1 MKSGSGGATGW
12 QRSDRA
18 AEETL
23 LDLLRNGRLTLRG
36 LIPWSSNYTF
46 LGQVS
51 DRDRRAP
58 VVYKPVRGERPLWD
72 FPRGTLAK
80 RETAA
85 YVLSRELGWHLIPA
99 TVLRDGP
106 HGLGSVQL
114 FVDVDQDE
122 HFFTFREDSAYG
134 HALKTLALFDAI
146 ANNADRKGGHCLR
159 LSEGRI
165 VAIDQGLC
173 FNVEPKLRTVV
184 WDFAGERFPEDL
196 REDLRRLDVELRTAG
211 CPLLAE
217 LAELLTPLEIR
228 ALRMRVAALLVADRF
243 PDPPEDRPAIPWP
256 PV

>member
-1 MKSGSGGATGW
+1 MKSRSG
-12 QRSDRA
+12 RA
-18 AEETL
+18 AARRPASEGEEDL
-23 LDLLRNGRLTLRG
+23 LDLLRNSRLTLRG

-51 DRDRRAP
+51 DREQRVP
-58 VVYKPVRGERPLWD
+58 VVYKPIRGERPLWD

-85 YVLSRELGWHLIPA
+85 YVLSRALGWDLIPA

-114 FVDVDQDE
+114 FVDVDQDA
-122 HFFTFREDSAYG
+122 HFFTFHEEPAYRG
-134 HALKTLALFDAI
+134 ALESLALFDAV

-159 LSEGRI
+159 LDDGRI
-165 VAIDQGLC
+165 LAIDQGLC

-184 WDFAGERFPEDL
+184 WDFAGERLPERLWEDL
-196 REDLRRLDVELRTAG
+196 ERLDVELRT
-211 CPLLAE
+211 PRSSLLAE
-217 LAELLTPLEIR
+217 LAGLLSALEIR
-228 ALRMRVAALLVADRF
+228 ALRMRVAGLLVAGRF

>member
-1 MKSGSGGATGW
+1 MKSRSGRATARRPDSVG
-12 QRSDRA
+12 QESI
-18 AEETL
+18 

-51 DRDRRAP
+51 DREQRAP
-58 VVYKPVRGERPLWD
+58 VVYKPIRGERPLWD

-85 YVLSRELGWHLIPA
+85 YVLSRALGWDLIPA

-114 FVDVDQDE
+114 FVDVDQDA
-122 HFFTFREDSAYG
+122 HFFTFHEDPAYRG
-134 HALKTLALFDAI
+134 ALETLALFDAV

-159 LSEGRI
+159 LDDGRI
-165 VAIDQGLC
+165 LAIDQGLC
-173 FNVEPKLRTVV
+173 FNVEPKLRTVL
-184 WDFAGERFPEDL
+184 WDFAGERLPEEL
-196 REDLRRLDVELRTAG
+196 REDLERLDVELRTRG
-211 CPLLAE
+211 SSLLAE
-217 LAELLTPLEIR
+217 LADLLSALEIR
-228 ALRMRVAALLVADRF
+228 ALRMRVAGLLLAGRF